1 MYIGLGVVLLIG
13 GAILAFATSADVSG
27 IDLRMVGWILMAGG
41 FIAIVMSL
49 ALSRRRSIASHR
61 VIQRDP
67 ATGTEIHDSR
77 IDGE

>member
-13 GAILAFATSADVSG
+13 GAILAFATNADVNG

-41 FIAIVMSL
+41 FIAIVLSL
-49 ALSRRRSIASHR
+49 ALNRRRSIESHR

-77 IDGE
+77 VDGE